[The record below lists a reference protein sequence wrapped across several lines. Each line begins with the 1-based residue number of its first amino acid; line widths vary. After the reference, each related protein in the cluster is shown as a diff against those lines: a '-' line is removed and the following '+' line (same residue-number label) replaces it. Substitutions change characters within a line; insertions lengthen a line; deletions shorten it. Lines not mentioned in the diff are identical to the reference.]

1 MFTKLERIASQSLKD
16 RGLEPKVAVA
26 RAVASFEERVA
37 EALGPDLAPNVKPLR
52 LEAGILTVACKTLT
66 AASALRAA
74 ERPLREALADVGVE
88 RLRVLLSPW
97 R

>member
-1 MFTKLERIASQSLKD
+1 MFTKLDRIASQSLKD
-16 RGLEPKVAVA
+16 RGLAPKVATA
-26 RAVASFEERVA
+26 RVVASFEERVA
-37 EALGPDLAPNVKPLR
+37 EALGPDLAGAVKPLR
-52 LEAGILTVACKTLT
+52 LEAGTLTVACKSSA

-74 ERPLREALADVGVE
+74 ERSLRERLAEDGVE